1 MTFLL
6 GAGTIRIDV
15 TVARALACSVAV
27 KASRPHGLTRMF
39 LGRRPAEA
47 PALAGQVFSLC
58 GFAQSVASRLAVL
71 GAADRPMDADERAR
85 SSAGLLAERV
95 FETLRAL
102 VLQWPAPL
110 PASLA
115 ATAGKHLREAL
126 AASQSIIAE
135 ARAGGNGRTHLAA
148 GAARLRAAAT
158 GLGVPEDGGDPM
170 PGTACEAILRDTAG
184 YAMFA
189 ARRPDPLTAGD
200 DAEVIARLC
209 EEPDYA
215 ARPYLSGRIAEAGAY
230 ARLGVARAAA
240 GSHLAHRLLARI
252 GDIRSCLGQLA
263 ALARTG
269 EPAWTPL
276 ACGGPAPAGGYGAV
290 ECARGRLYHQAEI
303 GGDGRLSAY
312 RILAPTEWNFHPA
325 GPFVETLLSSRIGTA
340 EAAVRSVSRLA
351 VLFDPCVAF
360 EVDVREA
367 AHA

>member
-1 MTFLL
+1 MTFRL

-27 KASRPHGLTRMF
+27 KASRPQGLTRMF
-39 LGRRPAEA
+39 VGRRPEEA

-71 GAADRPMDADERAR
+71 NAADLPMDTDERIGA
-85 SSAGLLAERV
+85 SASLLAERI

-102 VLQWPAPL
+102 VLQWPSPL
-110 PASLA
+110 PVSLA
-115 ATAGKHLREAL
+115 AMAGKHLRDAL
-126 AASQSIIAE
+126 AASQSIVAE
-135 ARAGGNGRTHLAA
+135 ARAGGIGRANLAA
-148 GAARLRAAAT
+148 SVARLQAAAA
-158 GLGVPEDGGDPM
+158 GLGVPEDGNTPL
-170 PGTACEAILRDTAG
+170 PGTACEAIMRDTAG
-184 YAMFA
+184 DQMFTG
-189 ARRPDPLTAGD
+189 RRPDPLTAGD

-209 EEPDYA
+209 DEPDYA
-215 ARPYLSGRIAEAGAY
+215 ALPYLSGRVAETGAY
-230 ARLGVARAAA
+230 ARLTAAPSGT
-240 GSHLAHRLLARI
+240 GSHLVHRLLARI
-252 GDIRSCLGQLA
+252 GDIRSSLEQLST
-263 ALARTG
+263 LARTG
-269 EPAWTPL
+269 EHDWASL
-276 ACGGPAPAGGYGAV
+276 ACGGPTPGGGYGAV

-325 GPFVETLLSSRIGTA
+325 GPFVETLLSSRIGTG